1 MSKKLKILAAKIF
14 HAAILTGVL
23 FGNTANAG
31 IPVIDGTNLSENVIS
46 AMEEVAQT
54 IKQIEQYATQVQ
66 QYQTQLQQ
74 YENMLQNTMQPAA
87 NIWQAANSTMNKL
100 NGMTNTISGL
110 ENKYGNLQTYI
121 SKFQSAGSYQQNPCF
136 NGGGCNQAQISSVL
150 NSQAAGSQAQIA
162 ASAASLESLQQQQAN
177 LEADAANLEQIQGA
191 AQGATGQMQALGYA
205 NQLAAAE
212 SNQLMQI
219 RSLLIAQQNVLTTRA
234 QAQADLEAQQA
245 AAGAQFRRSGFVPSP
260 VGNW

>member
-1 MSKKLKILAAKIF
+1 MKILAAKIF
-14 HAAILTGVL
+14 QLLILLCVFL
-23 FGNTANAG
+23 GNTANAG

-46 AMEEVAQT
+46 AMEDVAQT

-121 SKFQSAGSYQQNPCF
+121 SKFQSAGTYRQNPCY
-136 NGGGCNQAQISSVL
+136 NSAGC
-150 NSQAAGSQAQIA
+150 SQAQLA
-162 ASAASLESLQQQQAN
+162 NLRSSQFDASQAQLDADSASLQSLEQQQTN
-177 LEADAANLEQIQGA
+177 LQADAANLEQLQGA

-245 AAGAQFRRSGFVPSP
+245 ASSEQMHDTTSFVKTNNPI
-260 VGNW
+260 GWQ